1 VRSILFQQP
10 GVLDAQINW
19 VKGEGWVIYDPAQV
33 TAEELAK
40 AVSRYF
46 PTQVVDDRV
55 AEP

>member
-1 VRSILFQQP
+1 MRSILFQQP

-19 VKGEGWVIYDPAQV
+19 VKGKGWVVYDPGQV

-40 AVSRYF
+40 AVSAYF
-46 PTQVVDDRV
+46 STEVVDDQV